1 MNSNYPMY
9 DQTFFH
15 AVPTDAALRR
25 RKSITYQA
33 WRFMHLNLKM
43 LQVVRRS
50 HPSVTSG
57 R

>member
-1 MNSNYPMY
+1 MNSKYPMY

-25 RKSITYQA
+25 RRSITYQA